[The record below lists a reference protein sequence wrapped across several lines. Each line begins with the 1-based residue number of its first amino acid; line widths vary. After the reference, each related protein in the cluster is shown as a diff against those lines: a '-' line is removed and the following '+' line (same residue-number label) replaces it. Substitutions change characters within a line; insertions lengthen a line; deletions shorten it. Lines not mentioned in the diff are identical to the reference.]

1 MTFPKIPVTIL
12 SIKNTDYIKLTD
24 LWFEREYAEVGH
36 IIKEEE
42 WSPARVAEFCS
53 YFAKYVGLKELH
65 VLYKFL

>member
-1 MTFPKIPVTIL
+1 MTFPQIPVNIL
-12 SIKNTDYIKLTD
+12 NIMNTDYIKLTD

-36 IIKEEE
+36 IIKEEN
-42 WSPARVAEFCS
+42 WSHARVAEFCS